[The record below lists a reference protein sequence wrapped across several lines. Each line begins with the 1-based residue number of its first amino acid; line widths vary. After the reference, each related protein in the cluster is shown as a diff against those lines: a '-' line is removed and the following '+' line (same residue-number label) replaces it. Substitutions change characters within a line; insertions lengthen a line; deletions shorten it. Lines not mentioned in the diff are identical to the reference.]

1 MADLVYKQF
10 LHQLKKTIKAG
21 DYPDLKLPT
30 ERALSDDYQISRSS
44 VKRALSILA
53 DEGAIFKKRGSGT
66 FINPLYL
73 KSDSIFHYNTGKNLG
88 VTDSFQI
95 SGKAPRIKLLS
106 FEVVRPDEELARDL
120 FLTANDFVYEI
131 KRLRLFD
138 DTAFMIETGYIP
150 IKIAPNLTPEIV
162 ASSIF
167 NYMDETENKLVK
179 KAYLTIAAE
188 PSTAE
193 DQDLLKLKQTEP
205 VGTMA
210 GIFFL
215 DDGTPFE
222 YSKMRLHYK
231 YMKYNTF
238 VATEE

>member
-1 MADLVYKQF
+1 MADLVYRQ
-10 LHQLKKTIKAG
+10 LLQQLKKNIKAG
-21 DYPDLKLPT
+21 QYQNLKLPT
-30 ERALSDDYQISRSS
+30 ERALSESYGVSRSS
-44 VKRALSILA
+44 VKRALNILA

-73 KSDSIFHYNTGKNLG
+73 KNDSIFHYNTGRNLG

-95 SGKAPRIKLLS
+95 SGKVPRIKLLS
-106 FEVVRPDEELARDL
+106 FNVVHPDPELARNL
-120 FLTANDFVYEI
+120 FLNADDFVYEI

-138 DTAFMIETGYIP
+138 DVAFMIETGYIP
-150 IKIAPNLTPEIV
+150 IKLAPNIGPNV
-162 ASSIF
+162 VSNSIF
-167 NYMDETENKLVK
+167 NYMETTENKLVS

-188 PSTAE
+188 PSTTE
-193 DQDLLKLKQTEP
+193 DRELLALAPTEP